1 MAESNQYKLSMR
13 LAGSGNPWQV
23 LRRTDGG
30 PGITTNM
37 SNPNEVDSS
46 GQDSSM
52 LLTSITVGGDVSIA
66 FSAKTYDM
74 IIRNV
79 MGSEWVVDGSDPTLH
94 TITIG
99 QDTPKLEFLVQYMD
113 VGSAGKAYMIG
124 EANVSQLQLSLSAGE
139 VVSGSFSIVG
149 EDYNA
154 DYDFSGDTFE
164 DETTTKPINAA
175 QDVNELVIEGD
186 TVMDVCVNTMDIT
199 INRNYQED
207 PCIGHEV
214 PHQFKGTAQ
223 VTGNISLALTEST
236 FSLLQQSINEKE
248 FGVRLD
254 MNDGTAGNSYLI
266 ETPRTKLGVEMP
278 SGGRDAVLR
287 PAVSFTALR
296 DSNIGSS
303 VRVSRTLPGT

>member
-37 SNPNEVDSS
+37 TNPNEVDSS

-52 LLTSITVGGDVSIA
+52 LLTSITVGGNVSIA

-79 MGSEWVVDGSDPTLH
+79 MGSDWVVDGTDPTLS
-94 TITIG
+94 TIIIG
-99 QDTPKLEFLVQYMD
+99 KDTPKLEFLVQYMD
-113 VGSAGKAYMIG
+113 VGAAGKAYMIG

-149 EDYNA
+149 ESYNA
-154 DYDFSGDTFE
+154 DYDFSADTFE
-164 DETTTKPINAA
+164 DETITKPINAA

-236 FSLLQQSINEKE
+236 FGLLKDSINEKE

-266 ETPRTKLGVEMP
+266 ETFRTKLGVEMP
-278 SGGRDAVLR
+278 SGGRDTVLR
-287 PAVSFTALR
+287 PAVSFTALK
-296 DSNIGSS
+296 DPNIGSFI
-303 VRVSRTLPGT
+303 RVSRTLAA